1 MMSTPEKRVSWKLN
15 QGQISSLT
23 YLLLVRF
30 SKYVQSYVN
39 DVDHLGKRNTPLQIY
54 FEALSNLNN

>member
-1 MMSTPEKRVSWKLN
+1 MALAIQRGEEMMSTPEKRVSGKLN

-39 DVDHLGKRNTPLQIY
+39 DVDHLDKKNTPL
-54 FEALSNLNN
+54 